1 MGSVGFI
8 GLGNMGSHMARSL
21 LRAGR
26 RVVVNDVCQTAMR
39 KLEEEGATAAA
50 SPSALAAAVGAGTLI
65 TMLPSCAAVREVYT
79 EALAAPGF
87 AAELCID
94 CSTVEPGT
102 ATTVASWAAAQ
113 AGAAFVDAPVSGGV
127 GGAEQATLTFMVGA
141 QEEATVRRAEPLLL
155 QMGRSVV
162 HCGEVGSGQAVKLC
176 NNLVL
181 ATTMLAVS
189 EGMLLGSKLG
199 VDPNTLAQVFN
210 ASTAR
215 SWSSEVYNPCPGVME
230 GVPASRDYEGG
241 FSHELM
247 LKDLSLALR
256 AAAQAG
262 APAPSGEH
270 AMRLYS
276 MSAASGLAGKDFG
289 GRLCTPRHSPRLTRV
304 LYLPHLTVLDVTS
317 SPLRG
322 LVTCQASTNPTPTP
336 TPTPTPNP
344 NPSQASTSS
353 SPSELRLR
361 VTGSGGTA
369 RRTHCAASSA
379 RATRRAT
386 AGLELG
392 RGRSR
397 GPTA

>member
-241 FSHELM
+241 FSHDLM

-289 GRLCTPRHSPRLTRV
+289 GRRCTPRHSPRLTRV
-304 LYLPHLTVLDVTS
+304 LCSPCLTLLYSLHLTLLASPYYSPHLTVLA
-317 SPLRG
+317 SPYC
-322 LVTCQASTNPTPTP
+322 T
-336 TPTPTPNP
+336 
-344 NPSQASTSS
+344 
-353 SPSELRLR
+353 
-361 VTGSGGTA
+361 
-369 RRTHCAASSA
+369 
-379 RATRRAT
+379 
-386 AGLELG
+386 
-392 RGRSR
+392 
-397 GPTA
+397 

>member
-102 ATTVASWAAAQ
+102 ATTVAGWAAAQ

-199 VDPNTLAQVFN
+199 VDPKTLAQVFN

-241 FSHELM
+241 FSHDLM

-304 LYLPHLTVLDVTS
+304 LYLPHFIVLASLYCTRLTLLYSLHLTRTVLA
-317 SPLRG
+317 SPYC
-322 LVTCQASTNPTPTP
+322 T
-336 TPTPTPNP
+336 
-344 NPSQASTSS
+344 
-353 SPSELRLR
+353 
-361 VTGSGGTA
+361 
-369 RRTHCAASSA
+369 
-379 RATRRAT
+379 
-386 AGLELG
+386 
-392 RGRSR
+392 
-397 GPTA
+397 

>member
-102 ATTVASWAAAQ
+102 ATTVAGWAAAQ

-141 QEEATVRRAEPLLL
+141 EEEATVRRAEPLLL

-210 ASTAR
+210 DSTAR

-304 LYLPHLTVLDVTS
+304 LCSPCLTLLYSLHLTVLASPYYSPHLTVLA
-317 SPLRG
+317 SPDC
-322 LVTCQASTNPTPTP
+322 T
-336 TPTPTPNP
+336 
-344 NPSQASTSS
+344 
-353 SPSELRLR
+353 
-361 VTGSGGTA
+361 
-369 RRTHCAASSA
+369 
-379 RATRRAT
+379 
-386 AGLELG
+386 
-392 RGRSR
+392 
-397 GPTA
+397 

>member
-141 QEEATVRRAEPLLL
+141 EEEATVRRAEPLLL

-199 VDPNTLAQVFN
+199 VDPKTLAQVFN

-241 FSHELM
+241 FSHDLM

-317 SPLRG
+317 SPSRG
-322 LVTCQASTNPTPTP
+322 LVTCQASTNPD
-336 TPTPTPNP
+336 PNP

-369 RRTHCAASSA
+369 RRKHCAASSA